1 LEKLTRPS
9 AGEDITNTEGE
20 MPEATT
26 PVTRTRI
33 NVKQSAKGDVQFDV
47 TAEAPTPEEAQAMLE
62 EAINKVRATC
72 DQKGLRLAG

>member
-1 LEKLTRPS
+1 M
-9 AGEDITNTEGE
+9 EDS
-20 MPEATT
+20 MAEATV
-26 PVTRTRI
+26 PQTRTRI
-33 NVKQSAKGDVQFDV
+33 NLKQSAKGDVQFDV